1 MRDNKYRILLMYIFI
16 VVRATNLPKFASI
29 SQIFLKVH
37 QILVFSSFFLPK
49 MARLSCYV
57 VFFKEL
63 ESIAQKLQNIFTWNK
78 KQMKDNK
85 YRILLMYIFIVVR
98 LTNLP
103 KFASISHIFLK
114 VHQILVF
121 SSFFFAKDG

>member
-1 MRDNKYRILLMYIFI
+1 MKDNKYRILLMYIFI

-63 ESIAQKLQNIFTWNK
+63 ESIAIISVKVTLGWISGLNQTKTDQKIVK
-78 KQMKDNK
+78 K
-85 YRILLMYIFIVVR
+85 YIYF
-98 LTNLP
+98 
-103 KFASISHIFLK
+103 
-114 VHQILVF
+114 Q
-121 SSFFFAKDG
+121 